1 MTIKLTMAL
10 VAGLALAIAGNPT
23 LASLTT
29 EPTVASSQS
38 AAKARLPMVACRIG
52 QVWYDGGVFPVY
64 GERGG
69 RPGVIDVIYV
79 DPGCYW
85 EY

>member
-1 MTIKLTMAL
+1 M
-10 VAGLALAIAGNPT
+10 
-23 LASLTT
+23 
-29 EPTVASSQS
+29 
-38 AAKARLPMVACRIG
+38 G

-64 GERGG
+64 GQRGG
-69 RPGVIDVIYV
+69 RRGVIDVIYV